1 MTSEGGMSPADY
13 AAINGNNN
21 GFGYGG
27 FSEWIIVL
35 FLFAMFGG
43 WGNGFGGNGGGGNN
57 LYPWLNQS
65 NQVNDGFRDK

>member
-35 FLFAMFGG
+35 FLFAMFG
-43 WGNGFGGNGGGGNN
+43 FFFFF
-57 LYPWLNQS
+57 LLI
-65 NQVNDGFRDK
+65 FRLC